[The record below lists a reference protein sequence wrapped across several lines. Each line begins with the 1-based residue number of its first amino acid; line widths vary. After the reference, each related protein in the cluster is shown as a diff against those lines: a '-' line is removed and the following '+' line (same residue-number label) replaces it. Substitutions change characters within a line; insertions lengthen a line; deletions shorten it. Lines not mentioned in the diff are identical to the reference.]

1 MQWFDHFSFTG
12 ESSHKRGARAIS
24 QYAFVNRDICWE
36 ELEWKGKHGQSPA
49 VVATKPHYFRDLDV
63 LQTVENFLEY
73 VPDFWS
79 SDEFANSVKDGE
91 ILQIDTEYFVD
102 QFSYL
107 MYEENSKD
115 IWRVVEDFLMDEQ
128 FSSLCQHLLIH
139 LDEQRFLV
147 FLKSLGKLINKSL
160 QCKELLFQCCWLE
173 VLLSAHGDHMSL
185 DDLVLLNCVIS
196 KRRQLWWLMNDEEQV
211 EERDQIEKFLKS
223 ANQLTDAD
231 HFSLMTQF
239 AETEFP
245 VALKWIGIQSW
256 ILFSDLSKECKS
268 ADSCESL
275 FSCNKIEFHKVDG
288 YSLVQSDGYSVSHI
302 SDADDEDLT
311 RSGHKSRKKNRKRKR
326 PRYESD
332 EDHLDQ
338 LIEVP
343 YSNMRNHIRSQCRSW
358 RLSTDAF
365 SASWDIVCYH
375 LSCSTPFIE
384 VSELRI

>member
-1 MQWFDHFSFTG
+1 MQWFDHFAFTA
-12 ESSHKRGARAIS
+12 ESSHKRGARALS

-91 ILQIDTEYFVD
+91 VLQIDIEYFVD

-115 IWRVVEDFLMDEQ
+115 VWRAVEEFFMDEQ

-139 LDEQRFLV
+139 LDEQRLLDF
-147 FLKSLGKLINKSL
+147 FRSLGKLISKSL
-160 QCKELLFQCCWLE
+160 QCKELTFQCCWLE
-173 VLLSAHGDHMSL
+173 VLLSAHGYHISL

-196 KRRQLWWLMNDEEQV
+196 KRKQLWWLMNDEEQA
-211 EERDQIEKFLKS
+211 EERGQMEEFLKS

-231 HFSLMTQF
+231 HFSLMAEF
-239 AETEFP
+239 AEREFP
-245 VALKWIGIQSW
+245 DALKWIGIQSW
-256 ILFSDLSKECKS
+256 IIFSDLSKECKS

-275 FSCNKIEFHKVDG
+275 FSCNKIEFHKADG

-311 RSGHKSRKKNRKRKR
+311 RSVHKSRKKNRKRKK

-332 EDHLDQ
+332 ENRLDQ

-343 YSNMRNHIRSQCRSW
+343 FSSTTDIIRSQCRSW

-365 SASWDIVCYH
+365 SASWDIVYFIC
-375 LSCSTPFIE
+375 LALFPFIE
-384 VSELRI
+384 VSDLHI